1 MEDGISTHE
10 IQEMPPA
17 GRTDNPSIIHK
28 TQIELEGIVQHQI
41 NLRCRYRNILKYNSD
56 IFKPQGCIQ

>member
-41 NLRCRYRNILKYNSD
+41 NL
-56 IFKPQGCIQ
+56 